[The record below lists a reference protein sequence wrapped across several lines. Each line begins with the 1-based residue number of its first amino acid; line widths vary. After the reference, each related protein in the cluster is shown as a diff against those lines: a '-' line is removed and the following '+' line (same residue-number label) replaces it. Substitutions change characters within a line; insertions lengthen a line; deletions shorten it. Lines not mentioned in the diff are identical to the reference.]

1 MRISNFAEPK
11 KDIIFLVTKVR
22 IESVVLWARRSSARL
37 SGYLLMRILLFRFW
51 ILPYLNGDLS
61 QSFCWLTSASFLLWL
76 SNHHRLWR
84 QPIPSHNRFS
94 YRDHVLWFYSSR
106 IRTILPFNGK
116 LIQIYVF
123 SVIAFLRKQEE
134 IRVLVTLITGWQDGR
149 NTPIHS
155 HTN

>member
-11 KDIIFLVTKVR
+11 KDIICVVTKVR
-22 IESVVLWARRSSARL
+22 IERVVLWARRSSARL
-37 SGYLLMRILLFRFW
+37 SGYLLTHISLFRFW
-51 ILPYLNGDLS
+51 ILSILKWYLS

-94 YRDHVLWFYSSR
+94 YRDHVLWFSSCR
-106 IRTILPFNGK
+106 IRKFLSFKGK
-116 LIQIYVF
+116 LIHIYVF
-123 SVIAFLRKQEE
+123 SVIAFLRKQEK
-134 IRVLVTLITGWQDGR
+134 IRKLVTLITGWQDGR
-149 NTPIHS
+149 NILIHS